1 MHYVTCAPVLLCLL
15 LLLHERLQWAS
26 VDAHDQW
33 RLHKHSSSVVIILL
47 FQVTYGLRRNKLE
60 QGSSDLTSSSTTRGT
75 PQWDHCYCWCIPYIP
90 NSGIIRSYSSI
101 FYPKFYKHFLNLFLR
116 LMVFLHYH
124 GTVIAQILTSTCS
137 IGGGIF
143 LNSHAEPNT
152 LCVVR
157 LHFDGAGT
165 WGRNASSIST
175 TVVTNCIFYSNIF
188 NSYNSQ
194 YSTMGIIFR
203 TLLDYRINFITL
215 IKYLNLLLLLFKIV
229 EIIPYSCK

>member
-33 RLHKHSSSVVIILL
+33 RLHKHSSSVVIIIL
-47 FQVTYGLRRNKLE
+47 FQVTYVATQQARTGILWPYVEFYN
-60 QGSSDLTSSSTTRGT
+60 QGHTTVRSLLLLMHSLYSKF
-75 PQWDHCYCWCIPYIP
+75 WDNQVIFIYILP
-90 NSGIIRSYSSI
+90 N
-101 FYPKFYKHFLNLFLR
+101 FYKHFLNLFLR

-165 WGRNASSIST
+165 WEKMHPVS
-175 TVVTNCIFYSNIF
+175 V
-188 NSYNSQ
+188 
-194 YSTMGIIFR
+194 
-203 TLLDYRINFITL
+203 
-215 IKYLNLLLLLFKIV
+215 LLL
-229 EIIPYSCK
+229 